1 MLTADNTPDLGA
13 LLVLALVQGVTEFLP
28 VSSDGHLVLAQTLLG
43 LTGSH
48 LAVDVAL
55 HIGTL
60 MAVLVVFRR
69 DLLDVA
75 RRALAGDAREVG
87 LLALGSLPAALC
99 GLVFLEFI
107 EGLFASGVAAA
118 VGLLVTAAFL
128 VVGERARRRALA
140 RAAPSAADPAADE
153 ERPLGWRDAL
163 WIGSFQALAIL
174 PGVSRSGTTMA
185 TALVRGASPRSAA
198 RFSFLLSIPAV
209 GGAVLLEV
217 PRLVREGGFGPELGL
232 AVVVT
237 FGVGVLAL
245 SFLLRFLGRGAFG
258 WCAGYCTALGLAA
271 LFLLR

>member
-1 MLTADNTPDLGA
+1 VLTADSTPDLGA

-43 LTGSH
+43 LTGSQ

-87 LLALGSLPAALC
+87 LLALGSVPAALC
-99 GLVFLEFI
+99 GLVFLKVI

-140 RAAPSAADPAADE
+140 RAAAASTAQE

-163 WIGSFQALAIL
+163 WIGCFQALAIL

-245 SFLLRFLGRGAFG
+245 RFLLRFLGRGAFG
-258 WCAGYCTALGLAA
+258 WCAGYCTALGLTA